1 MGGDRKLMF
10 FHLEIYVILFNSFC
24 LFLLEHID
32 VFWMFLLLPATKNK
46 TIIQN
51 KQKINNQS
59 HPPVERD
66 YITNQWKLFKPN
78 RTTRQLSFC
87 EFKIFRTLQQNH
99 TLALFIIRLDFYYKY
114 AYLGVPYIVILTDSE
129 SFSPGTVLPS
139 LH

>member
-1 MGGDRKLMF
+1 
-10 FHLEIYVILFNSFC
+10 
-24 LFLLEHID
+24 
-32 VFWMFLLLPATKNK
+32 MFLPLPAIKNK

-87 EFKIFRTLQQNH
+87 EFKIFRTLQQDH
-99 TLALFIIRLDFYYKY
+99 TLALFIIRLNFYYKY
-114 AYLGVPYIVILTDSE
+114 AYLGVRYKVILTDSE
-129 SFSPGTVLPS
+129 SFSPGTVLSLLYTSVKPS
-139 LH
+139 C